1 VRLASLAMIAGAVVW
16 TGAAPAAAGDSA
28 GAVAGGRR
36 GSAASLSAGA
46 EHTCALRDTSE
57 ISCWGSDAFGQV
69 GNGDLVGEVTDQQYQ
84 TPANTPLPSS
94 RTGKAIAAG
103 GRNSCVLLDDNRI
116 SCWGDDTS
124 GQIGDGPVNN
134 NLSEPD
140 TVVTTP
146 ETVVSLAV
154 NLDYSCGLFATGNV
168 QCWGSDDD
176 GQLGNG
182 GADVTPGGGDV
193 DTATN
198 APALEFPAA
207 RTASAVT
214 TGSTHACAIL
224 DNAQI
229 SCWGSNGDG
238 EVGNGSGAAVITAPS
253 ATLALPGGQSAEGV
267 SAGRN
272 HTCAVLSSGGVTCW
286 GSDSNGQLGNGAPTA
301 DVTQPPSAIAL
312 PAGAVAVA
320 TSANHTCAV
329 LTTNALYC
337 WGDDDSGQIGTAG
350 ANADAAT
357 PVSVLSNVEAVALGD
372 NHTCALLTNGSVT
385 CWGSD
390 SKGQL
395 GNGAA
400 GNTDAP
406 GASISGLTVARNAGT
421 PSAPSGMAAT
431 GGRETASLSWTA
443 PLDTGGAAITGYRV
457 QESVNDGTTWVTI
470 VDNTGSTTTS
480 IVLTSATTSATARYR
495 VAAINSVGASPFSQP
510 SNAVVIDPLTDIKA
524 FTPIRLLDTRQNG
537 ETIDGLFKG
546 EGPNSAGNVLKVQ
559 IAGRGGIAGVPANAP
574 AAVLNLTSVR
584 ADPGG
589 FATLYPCGDLPNAS
603 TLNFPANRN
612 VANAAIAKLDAQG
625 FVCIFTSVT
634 SELIIDATGYVPVLS
649 KVSTVEPARLF
660 DTRASGATIDG
671 QRQREGAIGGGTTV
685 EVQITGRPG
694 VPAGAD
700 TAVLNITAANPTA
713 KGFATVYPC
722 GTLPGSSSLNFD
734 ARVNKANAVVS
745 KLTSSG
751 SVCVFVEQTTE
762 IILDVTGYSA
772 SSTLSSVNPG
782 RLFDTRPTGQT
793 VDGIGAGGGVVEAET
808 FVKIPVAGRN
818 GVPANARFAAL
829 SVVSVNGRG
838 RGFLT
843 VYPCTATPP
852 LASTLNYEA
861 GQNVPNLA
869 LTSLNAAGEVCVFA
883 SAATDVLV
891 DVTAY
896 Q

>member
-1 VRLASLAMIAGAVVW
+1 MALIAGAVVW
-16 TGAAPAAAGDSA
+16 TGAVPAAAGDSA

-36 GSAASLSAGA
+36 GAAASLSAGA
-46 EHTCALRDTSE
+46 EHTCALRNDST

-69 GNGDLVGEVTDQQYQ
+69 GNGDLVGEVSDQQYQ
-84 TPANTPLPSS
+84 TPANTPLPAS
-94 RTGKAIAAG
+94 RAGRAIAAG
-103 GRNSCVLLDDNRI
+103 GVNSCVLLDDNRI

-124 GQIGDGPVNN
+124 GQIGDGPGNN

-140 TVVTTP
+140 TVVTTL

-154 NLDYSCGLFATGNV
+154 NVDYSCGLFATGSV
-168 QCWGSDDD
+168 RCWGSDDD

-193 DTATN
+193 DTATS
-198 APALEFPAA
+198 APSLEFPAA

-214 TGSTHACAIL
+214 AGRSHACAIL

-238 EVGNGSGAAVITAPS
+238 EVGNGSTAAVITAPS
-253 ATLALPGGQSAEGV
+253 ATLAFPGGLTAEGV
-267 SAGRN
+267 SAGGS
-272 HTCAVLSSGGVTCW
+272 HTCAVLSSGGVSCW
-286 GSDSNGQLGNGAPTA
+286 GSDSNGQLGNGAPSA
-301 DVTQPPSAIAL
+301 DVTQPPSAISL

-320 TSANHTCAV
+320 TGANHSCAV

-350 ANADAAT
+350 ANADAISPALI
-357 PVSVLSNVEAVALGD
+357 LSAGVQAVALGD
-372 NHTCALLTNGSVT
+372 NHTCALLTDGSVA

-406 GASISGLTVARNAGT
+406 GASITGLTVAQNAGT
-421 PSAPSGMAAT
+421 PSAPSGMSAT

-457 QESVNDGTTWVTI
+457 QESVNDGATWVTV
-470 VDNTGSTTTS
+470 VDNTGTTATS
-480 IVLTSATTSATARYR
+480 IVLTSATTSAAARYR
-495 VAAINSVGASPFSQP
+495 VAAINSVGASPYSQP
-510 SNAVVIDPLTDIKA
+510 SNAVVVEPLTDIKA
-524 FTPIRLLDTRQNG
+524 LTPIRLLDTRENG
-537 ETIDGLFKG
+537 ETIDDLFEKSG
-546 EGPNSAGNVLKVQ
+546 ANPAGNVLKVQ

-625 FVCIFTSVT
+625 SVCIFTNVT
-634 SELIIDATGYVPVLS
+634 SELIIDATGYIPVLS

-671 QRQREGAIGGGTTV
+671 LRQREGAIGGGSTV

-713 KGFATVYPC
+713 KGFATVFPC
-722 GTLPGSSSLNFD
+722 GALPGSSSLNFD
-734 ARVNKANAVVS
+734 ARVNKANAVVA
-745 KLTSSG
+745 KLTPTG

-762 IILDVTGYSA
+762 IILDVTGYAA
-772 SSTLSSVNPG
+772 SSTLKPVDPG
-782 RLFDTRPTGQT
+782 RLFDTRPSGQT
-793 VDGIGAGGGVVEAET
+793 VDGVGAGGGVVAGET
-808 FVKIPVAGRN
+808 FVKVQVAGRG
-818 GVPANARFAAL
+818 GVPAGARFAAL

-869 LTSLNAAGEVCVFA
+869 LTSLNATGEVCVFA
-883 SAATDVLV
+883 SASTDVLV